1 MNTNPV
7 PLVTLPINVAHL
19 MSLAGCLRE
28 ILPIAQHTIFSLQ
41 VGVQAK
47 MQGFDIFNIESF
59 DYEEIS
65 KQSMNFSVPI
75 DCIVDVGNI
84 LVSAHKDPQTAKETK
99 DALGFLCEVWAPF
112 ANAAVT
118 ALKGKEI
125 RSPLDL
131 GPESLN

>member
-7 PLVTLPINVAHL
+7 PLITLPINVAHL

-41 VGVQAK
+41 VGIQAK
-47 MQGFDIFNIESF
+47 MQGFDIFNVESF
-59 DYEEIS
+59 NYEEIS
-65 KQSMNFSVPI
+65 EQSMNFSVPI
-75 DCIVDVGNI
+75 DCIIDVGNI
-84 LVSAHKDPQTAKETK
+84 LVSAYKDPQTAKGIR
-99 DALGFLCEVWAPF
+99 DGIGFLCEVWAPF
-112 ANAAVT
+112 ADAAVT
-118 ALKGKEI
+118 AAKGMGG